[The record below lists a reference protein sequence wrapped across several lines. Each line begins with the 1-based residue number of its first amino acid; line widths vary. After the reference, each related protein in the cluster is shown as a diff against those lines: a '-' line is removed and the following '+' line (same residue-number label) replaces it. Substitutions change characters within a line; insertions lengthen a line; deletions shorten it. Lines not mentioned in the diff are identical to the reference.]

1 MRSNIDLISHTLNR
15 KKVAQFQRKK
25 LLVGFSNSLFSSR
38 QIHRKFPVQAVLHIL
53 CDGALVGVLTIVI
66 IMSSIALHSQYLWT
80 KSFTELELIR
90 DLNLRLLESTSI
102 LESYLLKNQ
111 NLSKSLV
118 PTKAEDLIYVD
129 RPNPQNIR
137 SLVKETLIGR
147 LLTRISST
155 PIKSGY

>member
-1 MRSNIDLISHTLNR
+1 
-15 KKVAQFQRKK
+15 
-25 LLVGFSNSLFSSR
+25 
-38 QIHRKFPVQAVLHIL
+38 
-53 CDGALVGVLTIVI
+53 
-66 IMSSIALHSQYLWT
+66 MSSIALHSQYLWT